1 MALFASSRDISMIRR
16 VNKELIKNIISQ
28 EIDYYQLALQET
40 DLNVYGESPAGKTY
54 LSAVR
59 IACLILREDQ
69 TWTVDDQFGS
79 NITQTIQ
86 LQFNRDILTEANLIP
101 IVGDIVNWN
110 GHYWEIDNI
119 IENQLFGGKDP
130 DYTKNVGPEFGSSI
144 SMLCGA
150 HYTKITQVQ
159 IEESRGGV

>member
-40 DLNVYGESPAGKTY
+40 DLNVYGEAPAGKTY

-86 LQFNRDILTEANLIP
+86 LQFNRDMLTEANLISFGVKKFECVKFFLRLALLFKLLDLCCVHMR
-101 IVGDIVNWN
+101 ILLF
-110 GHYWEIDNI
+110 DNI
-119 IENQLFGGKDP
+119 
-130 DYTKNVGPEFGSSI
+130 S
-144 SMLCGA
+144 
-150 HYTKITQVQ
+150 QV
-159 IEESRGGV
+159 